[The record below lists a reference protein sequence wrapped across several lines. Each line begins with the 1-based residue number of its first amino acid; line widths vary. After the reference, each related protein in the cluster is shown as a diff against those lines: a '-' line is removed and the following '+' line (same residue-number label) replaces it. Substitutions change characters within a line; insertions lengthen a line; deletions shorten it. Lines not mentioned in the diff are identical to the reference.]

1 MGQMTAYDI
10 AVLMVFSLLVSR
22 GSNLVVT
29 VSLSADV
36 QGGVT
41 VNYATADG
49 TARTDTDS
57 DYTAAS
63 GTLTFSG
70 TAGTQSVTV
79 STTADTKV
87 EADETLTVSLSGVTA
102 TAGVPG

>member
-1 MGQMTAYDI
+1 
-10 AVLMVFSLLVSR
+10 MVF
-22 GSNLVVT
+22 T

-41 VNYATADG
+41 VNYATAIG

-63 GTLTFSG
+63 VTLTFSG
-70 TAGTQSVTV
+70 TTLFPY
-79 STTADTKV
+79 TTLFRSADTKV

-102 TAGVPG
+102 TAGVPGGTGTLTAGSAGRGAENKNELHSR